1 VILSLL
7 SRAGA
12 RARRPHA
19 PVRGSE
25 AGQASVLVAGALVAI
40 VLGALVLALVGR
52 GGGREARAQRAAD
65 LAALAGA
72 RAMHDAYA
80 RLFEPVYADHA
91 RPGARHVSKAAY
103 LALGRVAAE
112 RVATANGA
120 EAARVIFPDG
130 RSFAPAR
137 IRVTVRD
144 RFELRTG
151 DARRSA
157 PIEASAEAELAP
169 PGDLDGTG
177 GGYDGPLAERQG
189 ERMRPDVARAFDR
202 MDRAARA
209 DGVALVITS
218 GYRSDAEQAV
228 LYARHPD
235 PRWVAPPGHS
245 LHRLGTELDLGPP
258 SAYGWLAVH
267 AERFH
272 FTKRYS
278 WEPWHFGY
286 TLNAHSSPPPVIRAD
301 GAGASSLPAFVPAA
315 YAPAIA
321 RAAQRWNV
329 SATLLAAQLYAES
342 NFNPFAVSGAGAQG
356 IAQFMPGTAA
366 AIGLRDPFDAER
378 AIDAQAHLMRD
389 LLRRFPAI
397 PLALA
402 AYNAGPNPVA
412 ACGCVPANGESPGYV
427 ARILGLMG
435 GAGASTSGALEVRLV
450 R

>member
-1 VILSLL
+1 MSPPPP
-7 SRAGA
+7 SGRD
-12 RARRPHA
+12 RAR
-19 PVRGSE
+19 SQS
-25 AGQASVLVAGALVAI
+25 GQASVLVVGALVAI

-72 RAMHDAYA
+72 RAMHDVYA
-80 RLFEPVYADHA
+80 RLFEPVYADQA
-91 RPGARHVSKAAY
+91 RPGGRHVSKASY
-103 LALGRVAAE
+103 LALGRAAAA
-112 RVATANGA
+112 RVAQANGA
-120 EAARVIFPDG
+120 HDARVLFPDAS
-130 RSFAPAR
+130 SFAPVR

-144 RFELRTG
+144 RFQIRTG
-151 DARRSA
+151 EAQRSA

-169 PGDLDGTG
+169 PGDLAATG

-202 MDRAARA
+202 MDKAARA

-228 LYARHPD
+228 LFARHPD
-235 PRWVAPPGHS
+235 PRWVAPPGRS

-258 SAYGWLAVH
+258 GAYGWLAAH
-267 AERFH
+267 AGRFH
-272 FTKRYS
+272 FVQRYS
-278 WEPWHFGY
+278 WEKWHYGY
-286 TLNAHSSPPPVIRAD
+286 ALNAHSSPPPVVHAD
-301 GAGASSLPAFVPAA
+301 GEGGSSLPSFVPAA
-315 YAPAIA
+315 FAPAIA

-329 SATLLAAQLYAES
+329 SATLLAAQLYTES
-342 NFNPFAVSGAGAQG
+342 NFNPFAVSRAGAQG

-366 AIGLRDPFDAER
+366 AMGLSDPFDAER
-378 AIDAQAHLMRD
+378 AIDAQARLMRD
-389 LLRRFPAI
+389 LLRRFPAV

-402 AYNAGPNPVA
+402 AYNAGANAVA
-412 ACGCVPANGESPGYV
+412 ACGCVPANGETPGYV

-435 GAGASTSGALEVRLV
+435 GAGASTPETLDVRLV